1 MSTESILLLAASAI
15 LLCLVIVLVLFY
27 VDPIKRQLKEE
38 QRKREI
44 FEDAYISTLIV
55 DEHGNLVDSGSASE
69 YYFDSR

>member
-55 DEHGNLVDSGSASE
+55 DEHGNIVDSGSASE
-69 YYFDSR
+69 YSFDGR

>member
-55 DEHGNLVDSGSASE
+55 DEHGNIVDSGSASE
-69 YYFDSR
+69 YSFDSR